1 MRENRKLQFRVQ
13 VIPGDR
19 LLAWPRFSAPR
30 RGAVNCVTLR
40 PPPMRSWGPCPP
52 LPDRGRLWSREGAE
66 VRLDRLAAGAS
77 RWGLASTPSTPS
89 LSCSAGAATWTS
101 PGRPAG
107 RGDARGPADRPPR
120 RAERQFVSGTRGGPA
135 PIGRTVPGAVP
146 GARPLC
152 SEPASRAGSSREG
165 TPRRLS
171 SSAAVTLGFQSQ
183 PHDGRLC
190 EFRTSHITFHASASS
205 SMT

>member
-107 RGDARGPADRPPR
+107 RGDTRGPADRPPR
-120 RAERQFVSGTRGGPA
+120 RAERQFVSGTRGARPRSEGPSQGPSQGPA
-135 PIGRTVPGAVP
+135 RCAPSLRRGLARHGRGHRGVFPV
-146 GARPLC
+146 RP
-152 SEPASRAGSSREG
+152 P
-165 TPRRLS
+165 
-171 SSAAVTLGFQSQ
+171 
-183 PHDGRLC
+183 
-190 EFRTSHITFHASASS
+190 
-205 SMT
+205 